1 MNYLLSIAEKIVF
14 VILLIGSGVLAKK
27 MKLISEEGERDMSRL
42 MVDFIWPSLI
52 FSSVTRTLSAADIL
66 TNLWLPFLAVFTHAF
81 GFGIGLIVCRLAG
94 YTGDRRKI
102 FLFHAAMNNFFV
114 MALPFAQFF
123 FPEKGAALLAVANLG
138 SIIMLWSL
146 GAIAVAGRLSLKET
160 VKNVISPGMI
170 ATVAAVFFVLTGLN
184 RFIPPLL
191 SDAMT
196 IVGQPTLLFGLL
208 IAGTQIYKLGR
219 NALKFDGW
227 NIWVG
232 LVRNI
237 LVPGILFGLAL
248 MLRGRISREALIV
261 FMCVNIT
268 PAGVNSVTLA
278 MKYKTAPHL
287 AAEGVVFTH
296 LLAVGTMMGYV
307 VLIERFLN

>member
-1 MNYLLSIAEKIVF
+1 
-14 VILLIGSGVLAKK
+14 
-27 MKLISEEGERDMSRL
+27 
-42 MVDFIWPSLI
+42 
-52 FSSVTRTLSAADIL
+52 
-66 TNLWLPFLAVFTHAF
+66 
-81 GFGIGLIVCRLAG
+81 
-94 YTGDRRKI
+94 
-102 FLFHAAMNNFFV
+102 
-114 MALPFAQFF
+114 
-123 FPEKGAALLAVANLG
+123 
-138 SIIMLWSL
+138 
-146 GAIAVAGRLSLKET
+146 
-160 VKNVISPGMI
+160 MI